1 MSAKRATGPGEFDG
15 RKVDRAVARAG
26 AAISKAIDKM
36 VVELPEEAAPQM
48 AILRLV
54 GELTRR
60 RPLFMQQVM
69 SDHEAR
75 EAYEAA
81 IAEMPATPG
90 RTDRPTVRASAAQR
104 RRMTARRFTLAGL
117 SFR

>member
-1 MSAKRATGPGEFDG
+1 MSAKRTIGPGEFDG

-48 AILRLV
+48 GILRLV

-60 RPLFMQQVM
+60 RPAFMQQVM

-90 RTDRPTVRASAAQR
+90 RTD
-104 RRMTARRFTLAGL
+104 F
-117 SFR
+117 

>member
-60 RPLFMQQVM
+60 LLFMQQVM

-90 RTDRPTVRASAAQR
+90 RTEIDPPSAPRLRSGVA
-104 RRMTARRFTLAGL
+104 
-117 SFR
+117 